1 MRYGLPQWSSAAL
14 NSIGLHYRPLQDI
27 EIYVEDSA
35 SEALY
40 TKLISKVLES
50 GIKIK
55 KIIPLNGRDKVVTR
69 CREYSDK
76 FPAIFVIDGDFT
88 IAFGD
93 DDHQM
98 PRLFRH
104 HLYCMENYLFCEK
117 ASIELLQDAS
127 GRLSPEDAKEILEWD
142 GFTKKITP
150 SLTELFKF
158 FAISWKVS
166 PEDATISIG
175 YYNLCEKISNKYG
188 HELCEEKI
196 NKTIADIKSK
206 VIAIIGEDE
215 FQKTYDLVSENISKL
230 RMPLDAVSGKD
241 YLLKAL
247 RDHLA
252 RKGANYPM
260 DDGFKFKLARYCDHQ
275 PLFELKEAIEKTV
288 KEGIYTYAPQ

>member
-1 MRYGLPQWSSAAL
+1 MIYGLPQWSSAAL
-14 NSIGLHYRPLQDI
+14 NSIGLHYRSLQDI

-40 TKLISKVLES
+40 TKLIAKILDS
-50 GIKIK
+50 GITIK
-55 KIIPLNGRDKVVTR
+55 KIIPLNGRTNVVSR

-93 DDHQM
+93 TAHQI

-104 HLYCMENYLFCEK
+104 QLYCMENYLFCEK
-117 ASIELLQDAS
+117 ASIELLQDSS

-150 SLTELFKF
+150 ALTELFKF
-158 FAISWKVS
+158 FAISWKIN

-175 YYNLCEKISNKYG
+175 YYNLCKKISNKYG

-196 NKTIADIKSK
+196 HRTIAEIKSK
-206 VIAIIGEDE
+206 TIETIGENE
-215 FQKTYDLVSENISKL
+215 FQKTYDLVSENIARL

-241 YLLKAL
+241 YLLRAL

-275 PLFELKEAIEKTV
+275 PLLELKKAIEKTV
-288 KEGIYTYAPQ
+288 QEGVYIHAP